1 MPETTAK
8 APPSDAAE
16 RLQAMDDF
24 QIVRFFQF
32 FAQSLCEGASVDSD
46 KLLVGVPEE
55 IASAPGFAGVVQLNE
70 QEAELLL
77 NPAEAARAARAVLL
91 PLSRDAAMAPVVA
104 RALAEFRD
112 EKLAVDVVIA
122 FGLVASV
129 LLIAATIEF
138 EGKIGSWTFRKG
150 RVEADTLKAITEP
163 LVGLLK
169 R

>member
-1 MPETTAK
+1 
-8 APPSDAAE
+8 
-16 RLQAMDDF
+16 
-24 QIVRFFQF
+24 
-32 FAQSLCEGASVDSD
+32 
-46 KLLVGVPEE
+46 
-55 IASAPGFAGVVQLNE
+55 
-70 QEAELLL
+70 
-77 NPAEAARAARAVLL
+77 
-91 PLSRDAAMAPVVA
+91 MAPVVA

-169 R
+169 K